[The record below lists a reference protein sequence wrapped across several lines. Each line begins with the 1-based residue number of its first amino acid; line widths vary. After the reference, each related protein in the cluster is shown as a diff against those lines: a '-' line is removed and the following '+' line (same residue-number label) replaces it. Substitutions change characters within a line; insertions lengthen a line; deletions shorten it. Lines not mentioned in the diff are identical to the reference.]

1 MLADQLQTDLHAA
14 MKARDEL
21 ATSVLRLAVAAIK
34 EAQVSGKEAR
44 VLTDEEVQAVLSR
57 ESKRREEAA
66 EAFRVGGRGERAVR
80 ELAERDVLAAYLP
93 APLTDEELGEI
104 VDRVMTAEGLDSPA
118 QMGAAMKAVTAEV
131 AGRRDGKAVSAL
143 VRARLNAG

>member
-44 VLTDEEVQAVLSR
+44 VLTDDEVLALLSR
-57 ESKRREEAA
+57 EAKRREEAA
-66 EAFRVGGRGERAVR
+66 EAFRDGGRDERAAR
-80 ELAERDVLAAYLP
+80 ELAERDVLATYLP
-93 APLTDEELGEI
+93 TPLTDEELGEI
-104 VDRVMTAEGLDSPA
+104 VDGVLAAEGLDTPA
-118 QMGAAMKAVTAEV
+118 QMGAAMKAVTAAV
-131 AGRRDGKAVSAL
+131 GGRRDGKAVSAL
-143 VRARLNAG
+143 VRARLGAG